1 MKYGE
6 KKESLSANEGC
17 LVVKTQS
24 AYLQDYQI
32 RP

>member
-1 MKYGE
+1 MKYS
-6 KKESLSANEGC
+6 KNKAFLSANEGC